1 MTIEQIAEDY
11 VELQK
16 QHKKLM
22 LESGKT
28 GKFKLNRSGKTISI
42 DQDIIYCAHKGQFIT
57 SKHILLL
64 FAIKSMTANVKPIKT
79 INRHGVSYTK
89 LAVVDTAYSILKIS
103 KNSGLIPE
111 EIKPYQQA

>member
-1 MTIEQIAEDY
+1 
-11 VELQK
+11 
-16 QHKKLM
+16 
-22 LESGKT
+22 
-28 GKFKLNRSGKTISI
+28 
-42 DQDIIYCAHKGQFIT
+42 
-57 SKHILLL
+57 
-64 FAIKSMTANVKPIKT
+64 MTANVKPIKT